1 MDNVLKVLDGSVWA
15 ITESGMDQI
24 MHAIEGL
31 EHKDVLE
38 AAKEEQ
44 SLVENATKNRG
55 VLEGDKE
62 FKYEDDMYDVKGS
75 MATMPVYGKMFPRAN
90 MMTRLSGGVSTRKLG
105 RAIDEV
111 EEREDIDKML
121 MVFDSPGGSI
131 QGLTNTAQ
139 KIRAMDTE
147 TVAFAEGLMAS
158 AAYFVGSA
166 TDRVVASP
174 DSMIGA
180 IGSVA
185 KIVSRAGKLEDE
197 GYDVRVIRSAE
208 KKAKPNPSEPIDED
222 SVKEVQKL
230 VDAAHEQ
237 FVRQVSINLDISEET
252 VSNTMADGSVING
265 SEAEGTNFVDNVA
278 TIDEVMGQFEG
289 SVESAEEEESGS
301 AIQFLQDR
309 YTELRERHEAVIEEN
324 QDLRSELSELREEK
338 REQEIEQTVQS
349 AIYDEQKIAPGKE
362 DQLRAQLENNFEGTK
377 QMLDLMDEGSA
388 APSDSPQPNAERQ
401 DDPATEQEAVSA
413 LREQGVKVATDQ
425 EAAQTFESFGES
437 YVMAEDAVEEA
448 RDRDLL

>member
-24 MHAIEGL
+24 MHAIEGM

-38 AAKEEQ
+38 AAQ
-44 SLVENATKNRG
+44 VEDATKNRG
-55 VLEGDKE
+55 VLEDKE
-62 FKYEDDMYDVKGS
+62 YKYEDDMYEVNGS

-90 MMTRLSGGVSTRKLG
+90 MMTRLSGGTSTRKLG

-111 EEREDIDKML
+111 EEREDIDQVM

-131 QGLTNTAQ
+131 QGLTNTAR
-139 KIRAMDTE
+139 KIRNMETD

-166 TDRVVASP
+166 ADRVVASP

-185 KIVSRAGKLEDE
+185 KIVSRAGKLEEE
-197 GYDVRVIRSAE
+197 GYDVEVIRSAE

-237 FVRQVSINLDISEET
+237 FVRQVATNLDLSEET

-265 SEAEGTNFVDNVA
+265 SEAEGTNFVDDVA
-278 TIDEVMGQFEG
+278 TIDEVMDEFEG
-289 SVESAEEEESGS
+289 SVESEESEESSS
-301 AIQFLQDR
+301 AIQFLQNR
-309 YTELRERHEAVIEEN
+309 YTELRERHEAVVEEN

-362 DQLRAQLENNFEGTK
+362 DELRAQLENNFEGTK

-388 APSDSPQPNAERQ
+388 APSDSPQPETERQ
-401 DDPATEQEAVSA
+401 DDPATEQEAVAA

-425 EAAQTFESFGES
+425 EAAQTFENFGQS

-448 RDRDLL
+448 RERDLL

>member
-24 MHAIEGL
+24 MHAIEGM

-38 AAKEEQ
+38 AAQ
-44 SLVENATKNRG
+44 VEDATKNRG
-55 VLEGDKE
+55 VLEDKE
-62 FKYEDDMYDVKGS
+62 YKYEDDMYEVNGS

-90 MMTRLSGGVSTRKLG
+90 MMTRLSGGTSTRKLG

-111 EEREDIDKML
+111 EEREDIDRVM

-131 QGLTNTAQ
+131 QGLTNTAR
-139 KIRAMDTE
+139 KIRNMETD
-147 TVAFAEGLMAS
+147 TVAFAEGMMAS

-166 TDRVVASP
+166 ADRVVASP

-185 KIVSRAGKLEDE
+185 KIVSRAGKLEEE
-197 GYDVRVIRSAE
+197 GYDVEVIRSAE

-237 FVRQVSINLDISEET
+237 FVRQVATNLDLSEET

-265 SEAEGTNFVDNVA
+265 SEAEGTNFVDDVA
-278 TIDEVMGQFEG
+278 TIDEVMDEFEG
-289 SVESAEEEESGS
+289 SVEEESEESGS
-301 AIQFLQDR
+301 AIQFLQNR

-324 QDLRSELSELREEK
+324 QDLRSQLSDLQEEK

-362 DQLRAQLENNFEGTK
+362 DELRAQLENNFEGTK

-388 APSDSPQPNAERQ
+388 APSDSPQPDTERQ
-401 DDPATEQEAVSA
+401 DDPATEQEAVAA

-425 EAAQTFESFGES
+425 EAAQTFENFGQS

-448 RDRDLL
+448 RERDLL

>member
-24 MHAIEGL
+24 MHAIEGM

-38 AAKEEQ
+38 AAKEEK

-62 FKYEDDMYDVKGS
+62 FKYEDDMYEVNGS

-111 EEREDIDKML
+111 EEREDIDKLM

-131 QGLTNTAQ
+131 QGLTNTAS
-139 KIRAMDTE
+139 KVRNMETE

-166 TDRVVASP
+166 ADRVVASP
-174 DSMIGA
+174 DSMVGA

-185 KIVSRAGKLEDE
+185 KIVSRAGKLEEE
-197 GYDVRVIRSAE
+197 GYDVEVIRSAE

-237 FVRQVSINLDISEET
+237 FVRQVATNLDISEET

-265 SEAEGTNFVDNVA
+265 SEAEGTNFVDDVA
-278 TIDEVMGQFEG
+278 TIDEVMDEFEG
-289 SVESAEEEESGS
+289 SVEEESEESSS
-301 AIQFLQDR
+301 AIQFLQNR

-324 QDLRSELSELREEK
+324 QELRSELSDLREEK

-362 DQLRAQLENNFEGTK
+362 DELRAQLENNFEGTK

-388 APSDSPQPNAERQ
+388 APSDSPQPDTERQ
-401 DDPATEQEAVSA
+401 DDPATEQEAIRA
-413 LREQGVKVATDQ
+413 LRSQGIKVATDQ
-425 EAAQTFESFGES
+425 EAAETFDKFNAE

>member
-24 MHAIEGL
+24 MHAIEGM

-38 AAKEEQ
+38 AAQ
-44 SLVENATKNRG
+44 VEDATKNRG
-55 VLEGDKE
+55 VLEDKE
-62 FKYEDDMYDVKGS
+62 YKYEDDMYEVNGS

-90 MMTRLSGGVSTRKLG
+90 MMTRLSGGTSTRKLG

-111 EEREDIDKML
+111 EEREDIDKVM

-131 QGLTNTAQ
+131 QGLTNTAS
-139 KIRAMDTE
+139 KIRNMETE

-166 TDRVVASP
+166 ANRVVASP
-174 DSMIGA
+174 DSMVGA

-197 GYDVRVIRSAE
+197 GYDVKVIRSAE

-230 VDAAHEQ
+230 VNAAHEQ
-237 FVRQVSINLDISEET
+237 FVRQVAINLDLSEET

-265 SEAEGTNFVDNVA
+265 SEAEGTNFVDDVA
-278 TIDEVMGQFEG
+278 TIDEVMDEFEG
-289 SVESAEEEESGS
+289 SVESEESEESGS
-301 AIQFLQDR
+301 AIQFLQNR

-324 QDLRSELSELREEK
+324 QDLRSQLSDLQEEK

-362 DQLRAQLENNFEGTK
+362 DELRAQLENNFEGTK
-377 QMLDLMDEGSA
+377 QMLDLMDKGSA
-388 APSDSPQPNAERQ
+388 APSDSPQPDTERQ
-401 DDPATEQEAVSA
+401 DDPATEQEAVRA
-413 LREQGVKVATDQ
+413 LRSQGIKVATDQ
-425 EAAQTFESFGES
+425 EAAETFDKFNAE

>member
-31 EHKDVLE
+31 EHKDVLD
-38 AAKEEQ
+38 AAQ
-44 SLVENATKNRG
+44 VEDATKNRG
-55 VLEGDKE
+55 VLEDKE
-62 FKYEDDMYDVKGS
+62 YKYEDEMYEVNGS

-90 MMTRLSGGVSTRKLG
+90 MMTRLSGGTSTRKLG

-111 EEREDIDKML
+111 EEREDIDRVM

-131 QGLTNTAQ
+131 QGLTNTAR
-139 KIRAMDTE
+139 KIRNMETD
-147 TVAFAEGLMAS
+147 TVAFAEGMMAS

-166 TDRVVASP
+166 ADRVVASP

-185 KIVSRAGKLEDE
+185 KIVSRAGKLEEE
-197 GYDVRVIRSAE
+197 GYDVEVIRSAE

-237 FVRQVSINLDISEET
+237 FVRQVATNLDISEET

-265 SEAEGTNFVDNVA
+265 SEAEDTNFVDDVA
-278 TIDEVMGQFEG
+278 TIDEVMDEFEG
-289 SVESAEEEESGS
+289 SVEEESEESGS
-301 AIQFLQDR
+301 AIQFLQNR

-324 QDLRSELSELREEK
+324 QDLRSQLSDLQEEK

-362 DQLRAQLENNFEGTK
+362 DELRAQLENNFEGTK

-388 APSDSPQPNAERQ
+388 APSDSPQPDTERQ
-401 DDPATEQEAVSA
+401 DDPASEQEAVAA

-425 EAAQTFESFGES
+425 EAAQTFENFGQS

-448 RDRDLL
+448 RERDLL

>member
-24 MHAIEGL
+24 MHAIEGM
-31 EHKDVLE
+31 EHKDVLD
-38 AAKEEQ
+38 AAQ
-44 SLVENATKNRG
+44 VEDATKNRG

-62 FKYEDDMYDVKGS
+62 YKYEDDMYEVNGS

-111 EEREDIDKML
+111 EEREDIDKVM

-131 QGLTNTAQ
+131 QGLTNTAR
-139 KIRAMDTE
+139 KIRNMETE

-166 TDRVVASP
+166 ADRVVASP
-174 DSMIGA
+174 DSMVGA

-197 GYDVRVIRSAE
+197 GYDVKVIRSAE

-230 VDAAHEQ
+230 VNAAHEQ
-237 FVRQVSINLDISEET
+237 FVRQVAINLDLSEET

-265 SEAEGTNFVDNVA
+265 SEAEGTNFVDDVA
-278 TIDEVMGQFEG
+278 TIDEVMDEFEG
-289 SVESAEEEESGS
+289 SVEEESEESSS
-301 AIQFLQDR
+301 AIQFLQNR
-309 YTELRERHEAVIEEN
+309 YTELRERHEAVVEEN
-324 QDLRSELSELREEK
+324 QELRSELSDLREEK

-362 DQLRAQLENNFEGTK
+362 DELRAQLENNFEGTK

-388 APSDSPQPNAERQ
+388 APSDSPQPDTERQ
-401 DDPATEQEAVSA
+401 DDPATEQEAVRA
-413 LREQGVKVATDQ
+413 LRSQGIKVATDQ
-425 EAAQTFESFGES
+425 EAAETFEKFNAE

>member
-31 EHKDVLE
+31 EHKDVLD
-38 AAKEEQ
+38 AAQ
-44 SLVENATKNRG
+44 VEDATKNRG
-55 VLEGDKE
+55 VLEDKE
-62 FKYEDDMYDVKGS
+62 YKYEDDMYEVNGS

-90 MMTRLSGGVSTRKLG
+90 MMTRLSGGTSTRKLG

-111 EEREDIDKML
+111 EEREDIDRVM

-131 QGLTNTAQ
+131 QGLTNTAR
-139 KIRAMDTE
+139 KIRNMETD

-166 TDRVVASP
+166 ADRVVASP

-185 KIVSRAGKLEDE
+185 KIVSRAGKLEEE
-197 GYDVRVIRSAE
+197 GYDVEVIRSAE

-237 FVRQVSINLDISEET
+237 FVRQVATNLDLSEET

-265 SEAEGTNFVDNVA
+265 SEAEDTNFVDDVA
-278 TIDEVMGQFEG
+278 TIDEVMDEFEG
-289 SVESAEEEESGS
+289 SVESEESEESSS
-301 AIQFLQDR
+301 AIQFLQNR
-309 YTELRERHEAVIEEN
+309 YTELRERHEAVVEEN

-362 DQLRAQLENNFEGTK
+362 DELRAQLENNFEGTK

-388 APSDSPQPNAERQ
+388 APSDSPQPETERQ
-401 DDPATEQEAVSA
+401 DDPATEQEAVAA

-425 EAAQTFESFGES
+425 EAAQTFENFGQS

-448 RDRDLL
+448 RERDLL

>member
-31 EHKDVLE
+31 EHKDVLD
-38 AAKEEQ
+38 AAQ
-44 SLVENATKNRG
+44 VEDATKNRG
-55 VLEGDKE
+55 VLEDKE
-62 FKYEDDMYDVKGS
+62 YKYEDDMYEVNGS

-90 MMTRLSGGVSTRKLG
+90 MMTRLSGGTSTRKLG

-111 EEREDIDKML
+111 EEREDIDRVM

-131 QGLTNTAQ
+131 QGLTNTAR
-139 KIRAMDTE
+139 KIRNMETD
-147 TVAFAEGLMAS
+147 TVAFAEGMMAS

-166 TDRVVASP
+166 ADRVVASP

-197 GYDVRVIRSAE
+197 GYDVEVIRSAE

-237 FVRQVSINLDISEET
+237 FVRQVATNLDISEET

-265 SEAEGTNFVDNVA
+265 SEAEGTNFVDDVA
-278 TIDEVMGQFEG
+278 TIDEVMDEFEG
-289 SVESAEEEESGS
+289 SVEEESEESGS
-301 AIQFLQDR
+301 AIQFLQNR

-324 QDLRSELSELREEK
+324 QDLRSQLSDLQEEK

-362 DQLRAQLENNFEGTK
+362 DELRAQLENNFEGTK

-388 APSDSPQPNAERQ
+388 APSDSPQPDTERQ
-401 DDPATEQEAVSA
+401 DDPATEQEAVAA

-425 EAAQTFESFGES
+425 EAAQTFENFGQS

-448 RDRDLL
+448 RERDLL

>member
-24 MHAIEGL
+24 MHAIEGM

-38 AAKEEQ
+38 AAKEEK

-62 FKYEDDMYDVKGS
+62 FKYEDDMYEVNGS

-111 EEREDIDKML
+111 EEREDIDKLM

-131 QGLTNTAQ
+131 QGLTNTAS
-139 KIRAMDTE
+139 KVRNMETE

-166 TDRVVASP
+166 ADRVVASP
-174 DSMIGA
+174 DSMVGA

-197 GYDVRVIRSAE
+197 GYDVKVIRSAE

-230 VDAAHEQ
+230 VNAAHEQ
-237 FVRQVSINLDISEET
+237 FVRQVAINLDLSEET

-265 SEAEGTNFVDNVA
+265 SEAEGTNFVDDVA
-278 TIDEVMGQFEG
+278 TIDEVMDEFEG
-289 SVESAEEEESGS
+289 SVEEESEESSS
-301 AIQFLQDR
+301 AIQFLQNR

-324 QDLRSELSELREEK
+324 QELRSELSDLREEK

-362 DQLRAQLENNFEGTK
+362 DELRAQLENNFEGTK

-388 APSDSPQPNAERQ
+388 APSDSPQPDTERQ
-401 DDPATEQEAVSA
+401 DDPATEQEAIRA
-413 LREQGVKVATDQ
+413 LRSQGIKVATDQ
-425 EAAQTFESFGES
+425 EAAETFDKFNAE

>member
-31 EHKDVLE
+31 EHKDVLD
-38 AAKEEQ
+38 AAQ
-44 SLVENATKNRG
+44 VEDATKNRG

-62 FKYEDDMYDVKGS
+62 YKYEDDMYEVNGS

-90 MMTRLSGGVSTRKLG
+90 MMTRLSGGTSTRKLG

-111 EEREDIDKML
+111 EEREDIEKLM

-131 QGLTNTAQ
+131 QGLTNTAR
-139 KIRAMDTE
+139 KVRNMETDTL
-147 TVAFAEGLMAS
+147 AFAEGLMAS
-158 AAYFVGSA
+158 AAYFIGSA
-166 TDRVVASP
+166 ADRLVASP
-174 DSMIGA
+174 DSMVGA

-197 GYDVRVIRSAE
+197 GYDVKVIRSAE

-230 VDAAHEQ
+230 VNAAHEQ
-237 FVRQVSINLDISEET
+237 FVRQVAINLDLSEET

-265 SEAEGTNFVDNVA
+265 SEAEGTNFVDDVA
-278 TIDEVMGQFEG
+278 TIDEVMDEFEG
-289 SVESAEEEESGS
+289 SVEEESEESSS
-301 AIQFLQDR
+301 AIQFLQNR
-309 YTELRERHEAVIEEN
+309 YTELRERHEAVVEEN
-324 QDLRSELSELREEK
+324 QELRSELSDLREEK

-362 DQLRAQLENNFEGTK
+362 DELRAQLENNFEGTK

-388 APSDSPQPNAERQ
+388 APSDSPQPDTERQ
-401 DDPATEQEAVSA
+401 DDPATEQEAVRA
-413 LREQGVKVATDQ
+413 LRSQGIKVATDQ
-425 EAAQTFESFGES
+425 EAAETFEKFNAE